1 VLKQLFYIALL
12 LVPSMLISQK
22 HWKVT
27 LAEITEYDTISVKT
41 LNFRDSSDIRPYVR
55 KFVQNQQRKNYPL
68 INLDARITDAENK
81 KITYFYFKGP
91 KFAQLHLH
99 ISEEDKWLIR
109 KIPRINER
117 ILAQVPISSGE
128 ISSTLNF
135 ILNYL
140 ENNGFPFARVRLE
153 KLNLDPETPSAA
165 LIIDKGPKVS
175 WKNVLIKGEP
185 KIKPAFVQTY
195 LGIKPGD
202 LYSERQF
209 RDIRRKVSQLV
220 YLDLEQSPQIAFTE
234 EGADLYLYLKTEQM
248 SSANGILGIQP
259 GQDGKVV
266 FTGDIQLRFLNLL
279 KHGEQVDLSWR
290 SMQPQTQQIDFKL
303 NYPFLFRTGFGVDG
317 DFHLYKRDSTF
328 LEIRSLAG
336 IHYYIGRG
344 NYLRGFY
351 RFESSNVLSGAAN
364 NPQFAQSQNVRT
376 NFYGIGL
383 FRRQLDYLPNP
394 RKGIVLDLDVSVGL
408 RTAFP
413 KDSAETVREAKSTTY
428 RTNLQIDYFI
438 PLGKRHVLRL
448 ANLTRFYYADTI
460 YANEQIRFGGLNT
473 QRGFDEEALF
483 ATTFTRFTL
492 EYRFLLDRNSHL
504 FAFFDQSFYENNS
517 GNYYQ
522 DNPFGF
528 GAGMAFGTK
537 VGTFSISYALGRQF
551 NNNIQLRD
559 GKIHFGYIAFF

>member
-1 VLKQLFYIALL
+1 VLKTLFYIVILSL
-12 LVPSMLISQK
+12 PSMLISQK
-22 HWKVT
+22 RWEVT
-27 LAEITEYDTISVKT
+27 FMEISEKDTSFAKSVK
-41 LNFRDSSDIRPYVR
+41 FRDSSDIRPFVR
-55 KFVQNQQRKNYPL
+55 KFIRNEQRSNYPL
-68 INLDARITDAENK
+68 VNLDGEFSDTTSK

-91 KFAQLHLH
+91 KFEQLHLQVR
-99 ISEEDKWLIR
+99 EEDKWLIR
-109 KIPRINER
+109 KIPRISER
-117 ILAQVPISSGE
+117 ILAQVPISSAE
-128 ISSTLNF
+128 IGNTLDF
-135 ILNYL
+135 ILSYL
-140 ENNGFPFARVRLE
+140 ENNGYPFAKVRLVE
-153 KLNLDPETPSAA
+153 LELNPESPTAA
-165 LIIDKGPKVS
+165 LLIDKGPEITWNKII
-175 WKNVLIKGEP
+175 LKGNP
-185 KIKPAFVQTY
+185 KIKPAFIQTY
-195 LGIKPGD
+195 LGVKPGE
-202 LYSERQF
+202 LYNEKAF
-209 RDIRRKVSQLV
+209 RDIRRKVNQLT
-220 YLDLEQSPQIAFTE
+220 YLDLEQSPQIAFIP

-259 GQDGKVV
+259 GQDRKVV

-279 KHGEQVDLSWR
+279 KHGEQFDLSWK
-290 SMQPQTQQIDFKL
+290 SLQPQTQQIDFKL
-303 NYPFLFRTGFGVDG
+303 TYPFLFRTGFGVDG

-336 IHYYIGRG
+336 VHYYIGRG

-364 NPQFAQSQNVRT
+364 NPQFSQSQTVRT
-376 NFYGIGL
+376 NFYGVGL

-394 RKGIVLDLDVSVGL
+394 RSGMIIDLDVSVGL

-413 KDSAETVREAKSTTY
+413 KDTSETVREAKSTTY

-551 NNNIQLRD
+551 SNNIQLRD